1 MFWPVASFELRQQLR
16 SPVFWVGC
24 AIFFLLTFGS
34 VTVDQIQIGA
44 AGNTNV
50 NAPFAILQT
59 LAVMSLFAVF
69 VHVAMV
75 AGAVIRDDETGFA
88 PLIRST
94 RLGRGAYLGGRF
106 VGAATAAFLVLACMP
121 LAVAVGAAMPWL
133 DAEKVGPFVPG
144 HYLWALFVWALPT
157 MLIVAAGCFAL
168 ATLTR
173 SMMWSYIAAV
183 AVLVGYFVTRGLLR
197 DPAYDTWAALGD
209 PFGLSALSIT
219 TRYWTA
225 AERNTLLP
233 PLEGLLLANRLLWS
247 GLALALLA
255 FTVWR
260 FRFADPGAAGGAA
273 RPMAAEAPRP
283 PVRPLGALPA
293 PQAGGWRAPMA
304 ALAALTRH
312 DMGFVFR
319 SPAFFVLLAIG
330 VLNGGAS
337 AWFTGEWYGSGS
349 YPVTR
354 LMVQALQGA
363 FTIMPIVIAIYY
375 AGELVWRD
383 RERRL
388 HEIVDA
394 TPAPDLVHLLPKI
407 AAIALVLAATGAVAV
422 LTGMGVQLAKGWTRL
437 EPMSYLLWFWAP
449 TLVVALQLAV
459 LSVFVQVLVPHK
471 ALGWA
476 LMLLQVVAS
485 VALAT
490 AGFEHNLYS
499 FAGTPPVP
507 LSDFNGM
514 SRFWVGAVWFMAY
527 WSAFCALLA
536 VLAWALWPRGAGHA
550 LRPRLRRLPSRLR
563 GPGGMLAG
571 AALAAWA
578 GCGVWIFQNTNRLE
592 TYLPAPEAEALLA
605 EAEKALLP
613 LETLPLPRIEAVTLD
628 VQLFPRAAT
637 AVTHGR
643 YVATNRTDRPIEELV
658 LQWNPRLTMDELV
671 VPGATLAQ
679 DYDRPGQPWGVRR
692 YRLQP
697 AWAPGQTRE
706 IAFRTTLAERG
717 FPNGAPLTR
726 IVDNGSFLANGEITP
741 GFGIDRERFLKD
753 RSKRRQ
759 HGLPPDLRP
768 PKLEDETARWRN
780 PFRADSGWVQA
791 EIRVTT
797 DADQTP
803 IAPGQAVSET
813 VQDGRRS
820 VLFRPDAPINHFFS
834 IQSARYEVRRDR
846 LGEIELAVY
855 YHPGHGQNVERMLK
869 AMKASLALFSEAF
882 SPYQFKQAR
891 ILEFPYANFAQSFA
905 NTIPY
910 SENLGFLSRLT
921 DPQKIDVA
929 TYVTAHEIAHQWWG
943 HQLVPSD
950 QQGSTLLVE
959 SFAQYSALLVM
970 EQLYGPEQMRRF
982 LRYELD
988 RYLRARGGEVVEEL
1002 PLARVENQPYIH
1014 YQKGSLALWWLKEVV
1029 GAEVV
1034 NATLA
1039 ELLKRHAFREAPYAN
1054 ARDFLAILREKAG
1067 PAHEALIVDL
1077 FETITLWDVKT
1088 TAAQATKRP
1097 DGRWDLALTVQAR
1110 KLRADGTGRE
1120 TEVPMTGETFEVGA
1134 FRLEPGADGFDAG
1147 AVLAVQRLPLS
1158 SGTQT
1163 LRLVLDQKPAWAGV
1177 DPYNK
1182 RIDRNSGDNG
1192 VAVD

>member
-1 MFWPVASFELRQQLR
+1 MFAHVASFELRYQLR

-24 AIFFLLTFGS
+24 ALFFLLTFGA
-34 VTVDQIQIGA
+34 VTVDQIQIGS
-44 AGNTNV
+44 AGNVKV

-75 AGAVIRDDETGFA
+75 AGTVIRDDETGFA

-94 RLGRGAYLGGRF
+94 RLSKGAYLGGRF
-106 VGAATAAFLVLACMP
+106 TGAAIAAFLVLACMP
-121 LAVAVGAAMPWL
+121 LAVAVGSAMPWL
-133 DAEKVGPFVPG
+133 DPEEVGPFVLS
-144 HYLWALFVWALPT
+144 HYLWALFVYALPT

-173 SMMWSYIAAV
+173 SMMWSYVAAV

-197 DPAYDTWAALGD
+197 DPQYDTWSGLLD
-209 PFGLSALSIT
+209 PFGLSALGIT

-225 AERNTLLP
+225 TERNTLLP
-233 PLEGLLLANRLLWS
+233 PLQGLMLWNRLLWL
-247 GLALALLA
+247 GIAAALLALA
-255 FTVWR
+255 WRR
-260 FRFADPGAAGGAA
+260 FRFAEPGVGGGAA
-273 RPMAAEAPRP
+273 AVEKAGTERP
-283 PVRPLGALPA
+283 PATPLGALPA
-293 PQAGGWRAPMA
+293 PRGRAGLAQLG
-304 ALAALTRH
+304 ALARH

-330 VLNGGAS
+330 VLNGGGA

-363 FTIMPIVIAIYY
+363 FTIMPLIIAVYY

-437 EPMSYLLWFWAP
+437 EPLNYLLWFWLP
-449 TLVVALQLAV
+449 TLVGALQLAV
-459 LSVFVQVLVPHK
+459 LAVFVQVLVPHK

-476 LMLLQVVAS
+476 LMLLQI
-485 VALAT
+485 VALVAMAT
-490 AGFEHNLYS
+490 AGFEHNLYT

-514 SRFWVGAVWFMAY
+514 SRFWVGAAWFMAY
-527 WSAFCALLA
+527 WGAFCTLLA
-536 VLAWALWPRGAGHA
+536 VLAWALWRRGTTIA
-550 LRPRLRRLPSRLR
+550 LRPRLARLPRRLR
-563 GPGGMLAG
+563 GAGGAWAG
-571 AALAAWA
+571 AALVAWA
-578 GCGVWIFQNTNRLE
+578 GTGAWIFHNTNRLE
-592 TYLPAPEAEALLA
+592 TYLPTPEAEALLA
-605 EAEKALLP
+605 QAEKTLLP
-613 LETLPLPRIEAVTLD
+613 LEALPLPRITAVTLD
-628 VQLFPRAAT
+628 VQLYPQEAR
-637 AVTHGR
+637 AVTTGR
-643 YVATNRTDRPIEELV
+643 YRARNRTERPIEELV
-658 LQWNPRLTMDELV
+658 VQWNPRLAMDELV
-671 VPGATLAQ
+671 IPGATLAQ
-679 DYDRPGQPWGVRR
+679 EYGEPGRRWGVRR

-697 AWAPGQTRE
+697 AWAPGEERE

-717 FPNGAPLTR
+717 FPNGQPLTR
-726 IVDNGSFLANGEITP
+726 IVDNGSFLDNTEITP
-741 GFGIDRERFLKD
+741 ALGVDRERFLKD

-759 HGLPPDLRP
+759 NGLPADLRP
-768 PKLEDETARWRN
+768 PKLEDDGARWRS
-780 PFRADSGWVQA
+780 PFRADSDWVQA

-803 IAPGQAVSET
+803 IAPGQTVSET
-813 VQDGRRS
+813 VKDGRRS

-834 IQSARYEVRRDR
+834 IQSGRFAVQRDR

-855 YHPGHGQNVERMLK
+855 FHPGHGQNVERMLK

-891 ILEFPYANFAQSFA
+891 IQEFPYGNFAQSFA

-950 QQGSTLLVE
+950 QQGATMLVE

-970 EQLYGPEQMRRF
+970 EQVYGPEQMRRF

-1002 PLARVENQPYIH
+1002 PLARVENQAYIH
-1014 YQKGSLALWWLKEVV
+1014 YYKGALALWWLKEVV
-1029 GAEVV
+1029 GTEVV
-1034 NATLA
+1034 NGAMA
-1039 ELLKRHAFREAPYAN
+1039 EMLKRHAFKEAPYPN
-1054 ARDFLAILREKAG
+1054 TRDFLAILREKAG
-1067 PAHEALIVDL
+1067 PQHEQLIVDL

-1088 TAAQATKRP
+1088 TAAKATKRA

-1110 KLRADGTGRE
+1110 KLRADGLGQE
-1120 TEVPMTGETFEVGA
+1120 TEVPMDEAFEVGA
-1134 FRLEPGADGFDAG
+1134 FRIEPGAAGFDAG
-1147 AVLAVQRLPLS
+1147 AVVAVQRMKVK
-1158 SGTQT
+1158 SGEQVLT
-1163 LRLVLDQKPAWAGV
+1163 LVVDQQPAWAGV

-1182 RIDRNSGDNG
+1182 RIDRHSADNG
-1192 VAVD
+1192 RAVD